1 LSTLLINFWAQ
12 LLYPPNSEI
21 DEHS

>member
-12 LLYPPNSEI
+12 LLYPPNSDI